1 MMKKIIWGV
10 LTGMLLL
17 CISCKDNED
26 PSPTP
31 SPPPP
36 SSEVKEITKFLFEK
50 SKELDVHNISKE
62 EVAKLFGQKM
72 KSVIPTELQMKKDS
86 LFILKPHGIVERYK
100 VKWNE
105 KKLFL
110 YNSLSEEWEYC
121 GEKIDEKR
129 LLLNI
134 GLYQLSS
141 KNELRQVNV
150 SGQAY
155 DLKSCLDFSFKNVDI
170 VWVKS
175 QHLFQEEK

>member
-1 MMKKIIWGV
+1 MMKKTIWG
-10 LTGMLLL
+10 LLAGMLFLS
-17 CISCKDNED
+17 ISCKDNEE

-31 SPPPP
+31 PPP
-36 SSEVKEITKFLFEK
+36 SPEVKEITKFLFEK
-50 SKELDVHNISKE
+50 SKELEVHNVSKE
-62 EVAKLFGQKM
+62 EAAKLFGQKM
-72 KSVIPTELQMKKDS
+72 KSVIPTELQIKKDS
-86 LFILKPHGIVERYK
+86 LFVLKPHGIVERYK

-110 YNSLSEEWEYC
+110 HNSLSEEWEYC

-134 GLYQLSS
+134 GFYQLYS
-141 KNELRQVNV
+141 KNELRQVSV

-155 DLKSCLDFSFKNVDI
+155 DLKSCLDFSLKNVDV

-175 QHLFQEEK
+175 QHLFKEEK